1 MRADVQSAGQL
12 LGVGAK
18 LVGVAVNRATEK
30 RREKQRGKVGKEA
43 KEKSLKDD
51 SQNESFCNW
60 REEFILEV
68 DDQVVNPDQ
77 KKIIDVSKKKN
88 KIEINPKIDEAAPLI
103 PIIARLAGGMTSRA
117 VGSKLAG
124 TAAQGSLRSKAAE
137 FAANKAGTLA
147 TNVVRDRMEKKFRNE
162 PSSSGTGIF
171 DMLSKLGTGQNEE
184 FVNEEGAAWTKKSG
198 KLQAAD

>member
-1 MRADVQSAGQL
+1 
-12 LGVGAK
+12 
-18 LVGVAVNRATEK
+18 
-30 RREKQRGKVGKEA
+30 
-43 KEKSLKDD
+43 
-51 SQNESFCNW
+51 
-60 REEFILEV
+60 
-68 DDQVVNPDQ
+68 
-77 KKIIDVSKKKN
+77 
-88 KIEINPKIDEAAPLI
+88 
-103 PIIARLAGGMTSRA
+103 MTSRA